1 MEREEHSDEP
11 LGQSLNK
18 HELVLGHDFE
28 SFEEGLVELQD
39 VHLIHVL
46 LDGDIEQLGIIAE
59 HCKGVGREDAEGI
72 CLSSDVERLLNLKI
86 WISLPLTHGIG
97 CGSSSVG
104 LRRRT
109 GPLGHRAE
117 PSWCP
122 CRRDGTGG
130 SSQTS
135 QTLVCT
141 NPATQFWIFKICP
154 S

>member
-72 CLSSDVERLLNLKI
+72 CFSSDVGRLLNLKI
-86 WISLPLTHGIG
+86 
-97 CGSSSVG
+97 
-104 LRRRT
+104 
-109 GPLGHRAE
+109 
-117 PSWCP
+117 
-122 CRRDGTGG
+122 
-130 SSQTS
+130 
-135 QTLVCT
+135 
-141 NPATQFWIFKICP
+141 
-154 S
+154 